1 LVLQEVKELGAIT
14 INTDVIVSELLKD
27 PAVIYEI
34 KRAFGDDIIKKT
46 EIDKKLLAE
55 KVFEHSHLRIACG
68 YSTRAGRKASTLHS
82 NVKRGNEKS

>member
-1 LVLQEVKELGAIT
+1 LQEVKELGAIT

-46 EIDKKLLAE
+46 EIDKKVLAE
-55 KVFEHSHLRIACG
+55 KVFEHSHLRIAC